1 MLPFLLIHIVDSTF
15 HPADCRGRL
24 QTIRQFRRS
33 DFRRSTQACFPLF
46 IHSGINY
53 PPTYVGPLTADR
65 PTMHR
70 KFWRISNFKELW
82 AMKRILSLHSR
93 KELRFASFP
102 FLSFGI
108 LAFYKNAIRRIRLQ
122 IGFANLLLQPLTS
135 NLLPFFYAPS
145 RESVQDSCRPVKPCR
160 ASHRLKNGVAIFADS
175 KRSLLPLSS
184 LSREGNLLH
193 APPLYSFR
201 ILTFFTREHSALH
214 KISKNDFP

>member
-53 PPTYVGPLTADR
+53 PPAAGWSPFL
-65 PTMHR
+65 
-70 KFWRISNFKELW
+70 
-82 AMKRILSLHSR
+82 SR

-160 ASHRLKNGVAIFADS
+160 ASHRLKNGDAIFSGS
-175 KRSLLPLSS
+175 KRGLLPLSS
-184 LSREGNLLH
+184 LQRRKLAACS
-193 APPLYSFR
+193 
-201 ILTFFTREHSALH
+201 TFVQL
-214 KISKNDFP
+214 

>member
-1 MLPFLLIHIVDSTF
+1 MHKRQVGGKRLEKDVEDFYKRGICCNPYVFLCSNIVDSTF

-53 PPTYVGPLTADR
+53 PPAAGWSPFL
-65 PTMHR
+65 
-70 KFWRISNFKELW
+70 
-82 AMKRILSLHSR
+82 SR

-122 IGFANLLLQPLTS
+122 IGFANLLLQPLTFYLS
-135 NLLPFFYAPS
+135 FMHRPENL
-145 RESVQDSCRPVKPCR
+145 
-160 ASHRLKNGVAIFADS
+160 
-175 KRSLLPLSS
+175 
-184 LSREGNLLH
+184 
-193 APPLYSFR
+193 FR
-201 ILTFFTREHSALH
+201 ILADL
-214 KISKNDFP
+214 

>member
-1 MLPFLLIHIVDSTF
+1 MDSTF

-33 DFRRSTQACFPLF
+33 TQACFPLF

-53 PPTYVGPLTADR
+53 PPAAGWSPFL
-65 PTMHR
+65 
-70 KFWRISNFKELW
+70 
-82 AMKRILSLHSR
+82 SR

-145 RESVQDSCRPVKPCR
+145 RESVQDSCRPVKPCGFTPTQKWR
-160 ASHRLKNGVAIFADS
+160 RHFCRQQTKFADFIL
-175 KRSLLPLSS
+175 SLQRRKLAACS
-184 LSREGNLLH
+184 
-193 APPLYSFR
+193 
-201 ILTFFTREHSALH
+201 TFVQL
-214 KISKNDFP
+214 

>member
-1 MLPFLLIHIVDSTF
+1 MVGKSCLATLGSANSFGIRVSALTSEGRVGAIPLGIARDRYCVWLLYKQANRIILLPFLLIHIEHSTF

-53 PPTYVGPLTADR
+53 PPAAGWSPFL
-65 PTMHR
+65 
-70 KFWRISNFKELW
+70 
-82 AMKRILSLHSR
+82 SR

-122 IGFANLLLQPLTS
+122 IGFANLPLVS
-135 NLLPFFYAPS
+135 NL
-145 RESVQDSCRPVKPCR
+145 
-160 ASHRLKNGVAIFADS
+160 
-175 KRSLLPLSS
+175 
-184 LSREGNLLH
+184 
-193 APPLYSFR
+193 
-201 ILTFFTREHSALH
+201 
-214 KISKNDFP
+214 

>member
-1 MLPFLLIHIVDSTF
+1 MAPLHPRTGNILQSCLSFNFGLLASYRKTF
-15 HPADCRGRL
+15 RQADCCGRL

-53 PPTYVGPLTADR
+53 PPAAGWSPFL
-65 PTMHR
+65 
-70 KFWRISNFKELW
+70 
-82 AMKRILSLHSR
+82 SR

-160 ASHRLKNGVAIFADS
+160 ASHRLENGVAIFADS
-175 KRSLLPLSS
+175 EQNSRPLPF
-184 LSREGNLLH
+184 LSRTGNV
-193 APPLYSFR
+193 LYTFHLQSFCG
-201 ILTFFTREHSALH
+201 L
-214 KISKNDFP
+214 